1 MDKVKHFF
9 ELKQQ
14 WVKSTE
20 EERTR
25 LDEEINALL
34 ESMSEEEHQQME
46 TAVIEDLRNLRQGAE
61 ALGRTFKARDLMKPV
76 LPFISVSALA
86 KEYFG
91 KSSSWFYQ
99 RLNGNVV
106 HGKQVAFTEEELS
119 TLANAL
125 RDMAGKLE
133 QAAAA
138 VA

>member
-1 MDKVKHFF
+1 MKHFF

>member
-1 MDKVKHFF
+1 MKHFF

-61 ALGRTFKARDLMKPV
+61 VLGRTFKARDLMKPV

>member
-20 EERTR
+20 EERAHI
-25 LDEEINALL
+25 DEEINALL
-34 ESMSEEEHQQME
+34 ESMSDDEHQQMDQ
-46 TAVIEDLRNLRQGAE
+46 AVIEDLRSLRQGAE

-106 HGKQVAFTEEELS
+106 HGKQVAFTEEELT
-119 TLANAL
+119 TLAKAL
-125 RDMAGKLE
+125 RDMAAKLE
-133 QAAAA
+133 RAAAA